1 MKSLINAYVIR
12 KCNVKGNESLLFNS
26 IDLSLEALCQFS
38 SQYCFLWYN
47 LQGET
52 NSLADEI
59 KMVCYY
65 MKCEFSIDT
74 VVGCQKHL
82 VQFV

>member
-38 SQYCFLWYN
+38 
-47 LQGET
+47 
-52 NSLADEI
+52 
-59 KMVCYY
+59 
-65 MKCEFSIDT
+65 
-74 VVGCQKHL
+74 
-82 VQFV
+82 